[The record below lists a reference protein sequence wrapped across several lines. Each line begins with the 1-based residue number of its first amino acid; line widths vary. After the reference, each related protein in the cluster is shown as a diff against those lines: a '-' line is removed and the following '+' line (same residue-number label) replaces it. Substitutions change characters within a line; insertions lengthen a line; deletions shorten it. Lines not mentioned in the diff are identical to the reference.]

1 VGRWKKGAKLRRTLS
16 NLSPAIIKCTSEGRR
31 LIFSRIFAAFMVMYP
46 SEGGGKIAMAT
57 QTNVNPFTYTRSIMG
72 AWNTGESSFNWTVY
86 VLTDCP
92 VSTA

>member
-1 VGRWKKGAKLRRTLS
+1 
-16 NLSPAIIKCTSEGRR
+16 
-31 LIFSRIFAAFMVMYP
+31 MVMYP

-57 QTNVNPFTYTRSIMG
+57 QANVNPFTYTRSIMG